1 MASDGCGV
9 GWCDYPQ
16 GWRISTG
23 WVEGRRGWGAT
34 ACPHAS
40 DLLRERGLSGDSR
53 LRQVFPSSEEAAITA
68 GQVGAELAG
77 QVEAGNGW
85 DEYFEVLLNDPAEL
99 RARADRS
106 EGWGHTLTAGWLRRR
121 AALHDRPQP
130 MVGRPRPPVGPWWCD
145 CGQTL
150 RYLYADCGYWQTE
163 LECPPSLRGKAK
175 LWHVSNAIT
184 KTTKKKRNKMTS
196 DQALA
201 AVQRRGFRPDPN
213 GYRAGFIAARRGCV
227 ISTTPPRNH
236 DGPGNAEQ
244 IGYLIPAPATPGLN
258 RRNRT
263 AMRRDL

>member
-77 QVEAGNGW
+77 QVEAGNGLRPN
-85 DEYFEVLLNDPAEL
+85 VALLVRRL
-99 RARADRS
+99 RALTNRVGMPPLVAG
-106 EGWGHTLTAGWLRRR
+106 EGKVVARQQCHNQ
-121 AALHDRPQP
+121 DNQ
-130 MVGRPRPPVGPWWCD
+130 
-145 CGQTL
+145 
-150 RYLYADCGYWQTE
+150 E
-163 LECPPSLRGKAK
+163 
-175 LWHVSNAIT
+175 
-184 KTTKKKRNKMTS
+184 KKNKMTS

-236 DGPGNAEQ
+236 DGPGNAGQ